1 MRGEIAAIAAAGIG
15 PAAVAELIGL
25 QQEAARQATAPARRG
40 PLEVSDHEDALGTW
54 LEERGV
60 AEGWDLAPVFVQA
73 GLDES
78 FLDRAAAIV
87 TANGG
92 TGQDAAQAIRWLA
105 HTVEGEQVTDE
116 IADAADRIS
125 ALIAA
130 AKQYSQT
137 DRAPFVTVDV
147 HGLLDSTLLML
158 GSKMDT
164 GVDVIKDYDRDL
176 PPVPAYAGELNQVWA
191 NLIDNALAAMRDL
204 PADAPR
210 TLTLRTAR
218 DADHGCLL
226 VEIGDTGPGVPE
238 AVRSRIFEP
247 FFTTKPFGE
256 GTGLGLDIAW
266 RIVVTMHHGD
276 LRVESVPGDTRFQVR
291 MPFEGPELAALPDDP
306 ASREDVPA
314 SQEKEP
320 PA

>member
-1 MRGEIAAIAAAGIG
+1 
-15 PAAVAELIGL
+15 
-25 QQEAARQATAPARRG
+25 
-40 PLEVSDHEDALGTW
+40 
-54 LEERGV
+54 
-60 AEGWDLAPVFVQA
+60 VFVQA

-92 TGQDAAQAIRWLA
+92 TGQDAAQVIRWLA
-105 HTVEGEQVTDE
+105 HTVEGEQVTGE

-125 ALIAA
+125 ALVAA

-147 HGLLDSTLLML
+147 HDLLDSTLLMF
-158 GSKMDT
+158 GSKLDP
-164 GVDVIKDYDRDL
+164 GVGVIKDYDRDL

-204 PADAPR
+204 SADAPR

-218 DADHGCLL
+218 DADHGWLL

-276 LRVESVPGDTRFQVR
+276 LRVESAPGDTRFQVR
-291 MPFEGPELAALPDDP
+291 LPFEGPELAALPDVP
-306 ASREDVPA
+306 ASR
-314 SQEKEP
+314 EKEP